1 MLFKPYVCLH
11 VMLLSHELQM
21 LVSLATNFTCTL
33 AIQLVFDHGQRLEV
47 AVDNIEYESLVANGS
62 VAPP

>member
-1 MLFKPYVCLH
+1 
-11 VMLLSHELQM
+11 M